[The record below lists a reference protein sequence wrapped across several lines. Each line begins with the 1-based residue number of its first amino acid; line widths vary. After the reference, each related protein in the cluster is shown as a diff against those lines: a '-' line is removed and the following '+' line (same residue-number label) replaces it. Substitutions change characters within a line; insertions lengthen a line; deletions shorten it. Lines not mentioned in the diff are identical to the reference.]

1 MPPHIAS
8 IDFNSLMNPYR
19 NCRLPQCGDV
29 GDCEAVPRDELV
41 SAQLAIHP
49 FEALTLDL
57 AVPAPFRGGD
67 SYIAE
72 PADCLHREQRPQ
84 VLPPG
89 EEIVDLQQ
97 IEARYTP
104 ESARGFSPAC
114 RPSGGRNSAAAPV
127 AAKTRSSRRRLNGDI
142 CSIAT
147 CLRFV
152 NQS

>member
-72 PADCLHREQRPQ
+72 PADGRRR
-84 VLPPG
+84 
-89 EEIVDLQQ
+89 
-97 IEARYTP
+97 A
-104 ESARGFSPAC
+104 SPAC

-142 CSIAT
+142 CSIANMSP
-147 CLRFV
+147 LREPELMI
-152 NQS
+152 QREHLQPSGR